1 MLMKQGM
8 SKEKRQT
15 MSACAALV
23 VIFSITCFC
32 LFFRLDAPKVVDY
45 DEARHGINA
54 YEMIQ
59 NDDYLV
65 HTYEGE
71 PDYWNLKPPFSY
83 WVVALGYRL
92 FGYNRLGLRFFSAL
106 CGVLTLLA
114 LTVFCWKRLGKA
126 SAVMAAA
133 LFALNQGLYRTHS
146 FRLGEADGL
155 YQMFF
160 AVAMLCMLLSRKD
173 IRWYY
178 GGCVSFALA
187 FLTKATHAA
196 MIPIVYLCFFLATK
210 QWRQLKWKQTLG
222 MMACALGPVLA
233 WAAARYSRDG
243 LAFFEA
249 MLKTD
254 VVARIGSD
262 AGESEAQSI
271 FVYYLPVLTQ
281 CPAMLA
287 GLAVS
292 LLGGG
297 YCLAVRIRPSQEKRG
312 ILLGT
317 ALWALVPVVV
327 YFLFNVRYHWYLYT
341 MYTAIPV
348 MAATMMSVIWEGTQ
362 KRAFVR
368 LLAVASGVALAFC
381 GWQSITLVES
391 SQMQSRYQAMMDE
404 YLNREEYSGC
414 AMYIQYYDEEA
425 GIVKEWMPG
434 DELCAMLD
442 GDVVCRNGGI
452 EGFLE
457 AEERALILFW
467 RDSATEEEVGELT
480 SFYLPVCDDGYL
492 YLFEN

>member
-1 MLMKQGM
+1 MRMM

-23 VIFSITCFC
+23 VIFSIACFC
-32 LFFRLDAPKVVDY
+32 LFWNLDAPKVVDY

-59 NDDYLV
+59 NNDYLV

-71 PDYWNLKPPFSY
+71 PDLWNLKPPFSY
-83 WVVALGYRL
+83 WTVALGYRL

-114 LTVFCWKRLGKA
+114 LTGFCWKRLGKA
-126 SAVMAAA
+126 PAVMAAA

-146 FRLGEADGL
+146 YRLGEADGL
-155 YQMFF
+155 YQLFF
-160 AVAMLCMLLSRKD
+160 ALAMLCMLLSRRD

-178 GGCVSFALA
+178 GGCLSFALA
-187 FLTKATHAA
+187 FLSKATHAA

-210 QWRQLKWKQTLG
+210 QWKQLSWKRALS
-222 MMACALGPVLA
+222 MVACALGPVLV

-243 LAFFEA
+243 LTFFEA

-254 VVARIGSD
+254 VVGRIGSD
-262 AGESEAQSI
+262 AGESDAQSI
-271 FVYYLPVLTQ
+271 FAYYLPVLTQ

-297 YCLAVRIRPSQEKRG
+297 YCLAARIRPSREKRE

-341 MYTAIPV
+341 LYTAIPV
-348 MAATMMSVIWEGTQ
+348 MAATVLSVIREGTA
-362 KRAFVR
+362 KRAFLR
-368 LLAVASGVALAFC
+368 LLAAAAGAAMVFC
-381 GWQSITLVES
+381 AWQSVTLVANAR
-391 SQMQSRYQAMMDE
+391 MQSRYQAMMDT
-404 YLNREEYSGC
+404 YLSREEYSGC
-414 AMYIQYYDEEA
+414 VMYIQYYDDEV
-425 GIVKEWMPG
+425 GTVKDWMPG
-434 DELCAMLD
+434 DKLCAMLD

-452 EGFLE
+452 EGFLQ
-457 AEERALILFW
+457 EEDWALILFW
-467 RDSATEEEVGELT
+467 RDSATEEEMGELT
-480 SFYLPVCDDGYL
+480 SFYLPVCDEGYL

>member
-1 MLMKQGM
+1 M
-8 SKEKRQT
+8 
-15 MSACAALV
+15 
-23 VIFSITCFC
+23 
-32 LFFRLDAPKVVDY
+32 
-45 DEARHGINA
+45 
-54 YEMIQ
+54 
-59 NDDYLV
+59 
-65 HTYEGE
+65 
-71 PDYWNLKPPFSY
+71 
-83 WVVALGYRL
+83 
-92 FGYNRLGLRFFSAL
+92 
-106 CGVLTLLA
+106 VL
-114 LTVFCWKRLGKA
+114 W
-126 SAVMAAA
+126 
-133 LFALNQGLYRTHS
+133 
-146 FRLGEADGL
+146 
-155 YQMFF
+155 
-160 AVAMLCMLLSRKD
+160 
-173 IRWYY
+173 
-178 GGCVSFALA
+178 GCVSFALA
-187 FLTKATHAA
+187 FLTKATHGA

-297 YCLAVRIRPSQEKRG
+297 YCLAVRIRPSQEKRE

-362 KRAFVR
+362 KRAFAR

-467 RDSATEEEVGELT
+467 RDSATEEELGELK